1 MTGGAPRRGA
11 RREALVR
18 AASEVFVER
27 GYGNCGVADVVAA
40 AGLGHGTFYN
50 YFTSKRDI
58 LDAVIDRGFALIG
71 AQLTDVRLDDADGLE
86 EFFDRFE
93 LALERLNALVRQ
105 DSALVRFVLFD
116 APAVDPALVD
126 RLQRELER
134 CGAIAAASL
143 AELRPGD
150 LGAGIDV
157 EVVGEAM
164 TSALLLAAVVP
175 LDGAGPRRSGES
187 LASPLVELMRGGIGA
202 HGIGAD
208 GG

>member
-1 MTGGAPRRGA
+1 MTGSTPPRSA

-18 AASEVFVER
+18 AASEVFSER

-58 LDAVIDRGFALIG
+58 LDAVIDRGFALVG
-71 AQLTDVRLDDADGLE
+71 AQLTDVHLERADGLE
-86 EFFDRFE
+86 EFFDRFQ

-116 APAVDPALVD
+116 APAVDPALID
-126 RLQRELER
+126 RLQRELAR

-150 LGAGIDV
+150 LGPGIDV

-175 LDGAGPRRSGES
+175 LDDRQRSGES
-187 LASPLVELMRGGIGA
+187 LARPLVELMRGGIGTD
-202 HGIGAD
+202 GIGAD
-208 GG
+208 RG